1 MRLICPCT
9 LFCFSNSRQSKQ
21 NTLLSQTASDAQYA
35 LTSRRDSNSSFELG
49 GTLLMSGV
57 SLLMSHDDD
66 LKAGMADVSYIVA
79 GSCVRACARRGRCQ
93 GEKCPRFR
101 PTDRPTRRICRGRLI
116 SRRVGEV
123 ESKRCIAR
131 RPGGLRAQL
140 QFRRIRFLFRSW
152 EGVGSQVI
160 STNQLRT

>member
-1 MRLICPCT
+1 
-9 LFCFSNSRQSKQ
+9 
-21 NTLLSQTASDAQYA
+21 
-35 LTSRRDSNSSFELG
+35 
-49 GTLLMSGV
+49 MSGV

-66 LKAGMADVSYIVA
+66 LKAGMADVRYIVA
-79 GSCVRACARRGRCQ
+79 GSCVRACAADV
-93 GEKCPRFR
+93 KVKNALDS
-101 PTDRPTRRICRGRLI
+101 DRPTRRICRGRLI

-152 EGVGSQVI
+152 EGVGSKVI

>member
-79 GSCVRACARRGRCQ
+79 GSCVRGRCQ

-101 PTDRPTRRICRGRLI
+101 PTDTTHLPRTSNFPQSRRGGIETMHRSAAGWPPRPTAISPDPIPISLMGGRGK
-116 SRRVGEV
+116 SGN
-123 ESKRCIAR
+123 
-131 RPGGLRAQL
+131 
-140 QFRRIRFLFRSW
+140 F
-152 EGVGSQVI
+152 
-160 STNQLRT
+160 N